1 MNMKKFIFLSIV
13 AITAVSCSSNDPI
26 REYNESEGNAIQFES
41 YAQTLTRA
49 ENSTNNAIWVFFN
62 HHNNFQIWG
71 YKNTA
76 ANNKPVFEGDYV
88 TVTEE
93 STPGTYKYTNSTV
106 RFWDKAA
113 TKYEFYAAAP
123 YAENMWTFTPPT
135 TTDQSDGTLATTST
149 LTGTN
154 LQISSPSK
162 DLKNS
167 FKSAAGDVDKMIAS
181 PCPWTQIGSTVN
193 LHFNHI
199 LSKMNI
205 SIRKAESLKEWKVTL
220 KSFNVYNMK
229 GTGSFNEA
237 KATAT
242 TSGSIVRWNNDEST
256 PSGSVTY
263 TSIANWEIANG
274 VGVEN
279 NSDYKYIIE
288 SLVIPQNINW
298 EALATDGNARTTPSV
313 INAASTSSAPYF
325 VIEYT
330 LQHDENND
338 NDFDDEDD
346 FEENYKAY
354 YNLAAAFGMDGT
366 TDKTIIPFNEGWQ
379 NTLNI
384 TIQPDEINFDAD
396 VYQWA
401 EYFPKTDNND
411 VDGHEVDVK

>member
-1 MNMKKFIFLSIV
+1 MKKFLLLAII
-13 AITAVSCSSNDPI
+13 AITAVSCSSNDPVKDF
-26 REYNESEGNAIQFES
+26 NKSEGDAIQFES

-49 ENSTNNAIWVFFN
+49 ENSTNNDVWVFFN
-62 HHNNFQIWG
+62 HHGNFQIWG

-76 ANNKPVFEGDYV
+76 ANNKPVFDGDYV
-88 TVTEE
+88 TVTAGTT
-93 STPGTYKYTNSTV
+93 SGTYNYTNSTV

-123 YAENMWTFTPPT
+123 YVENMWTFTAPSNN
-135 TTDQSDGTLATTST
+135 DQNNGTLATTST

-154 LQISSPSK
+154 LQFTSPSK
-162 DLKNS
+162 DLQNS

-229 GTGSFNEA
+229 GTGSFNEGA
-237 KATAT
+237 ATAT
-242 TSGSIVRWNNDEST
+242 TSGSIVRWNNDQST

-263 TSIANWEIANG
+263 TSISNWEIANG
-274 VGVEN
+274 VGVTN
-279 NSDYKYIIE
+279 NTDYKYIIE
-288 SLVIPQNINW
+288 SLVIPQNVSW
-298 EALATDGNARTTPSV
+298 EALATDGKARTTPS
-313 INAASTSSAPYF
+313 INAATDTSAPYF

-338 NDFDDEDD
+338 GDYEDEDD
-346 FEENYKAY
+346 FSEDYKAY

-366 TDKTIIPFNEGWQ
+366 TGKTLIPFNEGWQ

-401 EYFPKTDNND
+401 EYFPKDANDNND